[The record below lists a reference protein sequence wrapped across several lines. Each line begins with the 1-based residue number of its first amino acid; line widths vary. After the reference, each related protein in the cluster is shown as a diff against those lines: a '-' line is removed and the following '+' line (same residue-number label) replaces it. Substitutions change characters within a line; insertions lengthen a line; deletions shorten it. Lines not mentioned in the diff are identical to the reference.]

1 MNRTTLHLVR
11 HGETDYNR
19 NRIVQGRGIN
29 SDLNQRGRQQA
40 DALAQRFAGVPLNA
54 IYSSTLNRAIQTA
67 DRVAAHHPKVP
78 RYQLRDLEEMS
89 WGIYEGEPSSEAMRN
104 VFARF
109 YEQWTSGVF
118 DERIEGGESILD
130 VQYRAMVA
138 LQHITQAHSGET
150 VLVVSHGRMLRVLL
164 ASVLPEYGL
173 ERMHEIAHANTSV
186 NTVQYSGGLYTAEV
200 LNDTSH
206 LDAVELIMV
215 E

>member
-1 MNRTTLHLVR
+1 MRATTLHLVR
-11 HGETDYNR
+11 HGQTDYNK

-29 SDLNQRGRQQA
+29 SDLNAVGQQQGE
-40 DALAQRFAGVPLNA
+40 ALAQRFAEARLDA

-67 DRVAAHHPKVP
+67 DRVAAHHPDVP

-89 WGIYEGEPSSEAMRN
+89 WGVYEGQPSSEAMRV
-104 VFARF
+104 VFERF
-109 YEQWTSGVF
+109 YEQWESGTF
-118 DERIEGGESILD
+118 DERIEGGESIFD
-130 VQYRAMVA
+130 VQVRAMAA
-138 LQHITQAHSGET
+138 LQHITQAHPGET

-164 ASVLPEYGL
+164 ASVLADYGL
-173 ERMHEIAHANTSV
+173 ERMHDIAHANTGV
-186 NTVQYSGGLYTAEV
+186 NTVRYADGLYTAEV